1 MSKLLKEKRQAAG
14 LSQSMLAEKAGMSLR
29 TLQHYEQGAKD
40 FDHAR
45 IDTILRVCLVLDC
58 RLEDILENPEYV
70 KLAKKVTS

>member
-45 IDTILRVCLVLDC
+45 IDTIMRVCVALDC
-58 RLEDILENPEYV
+58 RLDDILENPEYV
-70 KLAKKVTS
+70 ELAKKVTS